1 MMRLA
6 ISLLIFFCLPASA
19 DDGLLG
25 SLSGKAGNIESFSG
39 TFVQHRKIV
48 VLPLPLDSEG
58 KFSYHHQTGMVW
70 TTLRPVQST
79 VIISSRG
86 IRMKEAE
93 SVRRTVGSPQVAKA
107 LLELFSGKLESL
119 SEQFN
124 IESSGSISDWRL
136 QLTPKN
142 DLLAAEITSIDIRGR
157 ETTESV
163 SVADAN
169 GDRSDLTF
177 TTHSIKFFEK

>member
-1 MMRLA
+1 MMRLV
-6 ISLLIFFCLPASA
+6 ISLLILFCLPASA
-19 DDGLLG
+19 NDSLLG
-25 SLSGKAGNIESFSG
+25 SLSGKAKNIESFSG

-70 TTLRPVQST
+70 TTLHPIQST
-79 VIISSRG
+79 VIISSQG
-86 IRMKEAE
+86 IQTEDTE

-107 LLELFSGKLESL
+107 LLGLFSGKLESL
-119 SEQFN
+119 SEQFS

-136 QLTPKN
+136 QLRPKN

-157 ETTESV
+157 ETAESV
-163 SVADAN
+163 SIADAN
-169 GDRSDLTF
+169 GDSSNLTF
-177 TTHSIKFFEK
+177 KTHNIKFFEK

>member
-6 ISLLIFFCLPASA
+6 ISLLIIFCLPALANDS
-19 DDGLLG
+19 LLD
-25 SLSGKAGNIESFSG
+25 SLSSKARNIESFSG

-70 TTLRPVQST
+70 TTLHPVQST
-79 VIISSRG
+79 VIISSQG
-86 IRMKEAE
+86 IQMEDPE
-93 SVRRTVGSPQVAKA
+93 SVRQTVGSPQVAKA

-119 SEQFN
+119 TEQFH
-124 IESSGSISDWRL
+124 IETSGSTSDWQL
-136 QLTPKN
+136 QLKPKN
-142 DLLAAEITSIDIRGR
+142 NLLAAEITSIDIRGK

-163 SVADAN
+163 SIADTN
-169 GDRSDLTF
+169 GDRSNLTF
-177 TTHSIKFFEK
+177 KTHCIKFFEK